1 MENNMNN
8 PDILLNI
15 IKFLDSENALKII
28 SIIDPSTLAI
38 VETILKLKESES
50 CKYCNAIDI
59 CVEILGGSI
68 ADVCEELI
76 CPIHGELICSWCSK
90 IVNALEVDNDD
101 SNGFVC
107 CDDCYTKLH

>member
-1 MENNMNN
+1 MNN

-50 CKYCNAIDI
+50 CKYC
-59 CVEILGGSI
+59 
-68 ADVCEELI
+68 
-76 CPIHGELICSWCSK
+76 
-90 IVNALEVDNDD
+90 
-101 SNGFVC
+101 
-107 CDDCYTKLH
+107 Y